1 MFKYAALV
9 LLFAAGIVSA
19 SSNDARR
26 ANWEARYSKLNAMAG
41 SVSVVDHGRVLA
53 TNGTI
58 DGNKA
63 SRDLTTSSDS
73 EADRTLTLTA
83 SFSSTVQFSTSEEE
97 DMEGQTSLAI
107 LNADEDDNVLS
118 VETDMTLDSRRRQ
131 LLATYTYSLESTII
145 CVSTDAAADALAAY
159 EEFDEDAF
167 ADLLAEAAAA
177 AGINATFEV
186 LSLGISGASK
196 VALGAAL
203 GLFAVV
209 AALF

>member
-1 MFKYAALV
+1 
-9 LLFAAGIVSA
+9 
-19 SSNDARR
+19 
-26 ANWEARYSKLNAMAG
+26 MAG

-83 SFSSTVQFSTSEEE
+83 SFSSTVQFTTSEEE